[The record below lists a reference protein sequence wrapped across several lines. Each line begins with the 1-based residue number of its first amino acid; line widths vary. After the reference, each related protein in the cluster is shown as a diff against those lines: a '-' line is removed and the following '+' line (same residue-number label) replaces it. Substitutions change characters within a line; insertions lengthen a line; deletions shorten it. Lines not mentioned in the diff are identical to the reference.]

1 MLYFLLRSSQ
11 RRIKLLEPRNSI
23 ALTPLVH
30 EFLRLFLIKR
40 YATANSIALSY
51 HCRSLKRIEKL
62 DELNSIKG
70 LKEESRKTLL
80 ISVKRHE
87 MMIYIQKC
95 FQGRKLE
102 RTVAWAC

>member
-1 MLYFLLRSSQ
+1 MVVNF
-11 RRIKLLEPRNSI
+11 N
-23 ALTPLVH
+23 
-30 EFLRLFLIKR
+30 
-40 YATANSIALSY
+40 
-51 HCRSLKRIEKL
+51 
-62 DELNSIKG
+62 KG
-70 LKEESRKTLL
+70 LKEGSRKTLL